1 MEPAWFYDW
10 REWRRFRGLEL
21 ARQGWVHRDIA
32 AALGVSEAAVSQ
44 WLAHVR
50 QEGTEG
56 LLAHPHGGHA
66 KLTLAQQRLL
76 PDFLWHGAEAY
87 GFRGDV
93 WTCARIAKVLR
104 WEFGISLHKDHV
116 SRMLKA
122 MGWTPQI
129 PITRAIQRD
138 EAAIERWRTETWPKL
153 RRRARLERRTLVF
166 TDESGF
172 YLLPAVV
179 RTYGPKGETPVLPHR
194 AGRDHLSVMG
204 AVTGGGKVY
213 TLVRRKPLNGLHC
226 ITFLQHLQRQVGKS
240 LLVIWDGSPIHRRHE
255 VQEFVTEIGEKALVL
270 EPLPGYAPDLNP
282 VEWMWKHL
290 KYVELRNKACMDL
303 EELHMEFHLAVGRVR
318 QKHDIIDSFF
328 EGAQLPLKRT

>member
-10 REWRRFRGLEL
+10 REWRRFRALEL
-21 ARQGWVHRDIA
+21 AQLGWVHRDIA
-32 AALGVSEAAVSQ
+32 AALGVSDAAVSQ
-44 WLAHVR
+44 WLAHAR
-50 QEGTEG
+50 KEGAEG

-66 KLTLAQQRLL
+66 KLTPEQQRLL

-104 WEFGISLHKDHV
+104 WEFGVSFHKDHV

-129 PITRAIQRD
+129 PITRAIQRN
-138 EAAIERWRTETWPKL
+138 EEEIERWRTEIWPKL
-153 RRRARLERRTLVF
+153 CSRAHRERRTLVF

-179 RTYGPKGETPVLPHR
+179 RTYGPKGDTPVLPHR

-204 AVTGGGKVY
+204 AVTLEGKVY
-213 TLVRRKPLNGLHC
+213 TLVRHKTLNELHS
-226 ITFLQHLQRQVGKS
+226 IRFLQHLRVQAGKP
-240 LLVIWDGSPIHRRHE
+240 LLVIWDGSPIHRSGK
-255 VQEFVTEIGEKALVL
+255 VQGFLTGIGEKEIALEL
-270 EPLPGYAPDLNP
+270 LPGYAPDLNP
-282 VEWMWKHL
+282 VEWLWKQL

-303 EELHMEFHLAVGRVR
+303 EESHLEFHLAVGRVR
-318 QKHDIIDSFF
+318 QRPDLIASFF
-328 EGAQLPLKRT
+328 EGAQLPLKKT

>member
-1 MEPAWFYDW
+1 M
-10 REWRRFRGLEL
+10 
-21 ARQGWVHRDIA
+21 GWVHRDIA
-32 AALGVSEAAVSQ
+32 EAMGVSEAAVSQ
-44 WLAHVR
+44 WLAHARSNGV
-50 QEGTEG
+50 EG
-56 LLAHPHGGHA
+56 LLARPHGGHV
-66 KLTLAQQRLL
+66 KLTPDQKRLV

-104 WEFGISLHKDHV
+104 WEFGVTLHKDHV

-138 EAAIERWRTETWPKL
+138 EEEIERWRLETWPKL
-153 RRRARLERRTLVF
+153 RSRARKERRALVF

-204 AVTGGGKVY
+204 AVTGAGKVY
-213 TLVRRKPLNGLHC
+213 AIVRRKPLNGLHS
-226 ITFLQHLQRQVGKS
+226 IKFLKHLMRQAGKP
-240 LLVIWDGSPIHRRHE
+240 LLVIWDGSPIHRRCA
-255 VQEFVTEIGEKALVL
+255 VRDFVAGVGEKQLVL
-270 EPLPGYAPDLNP
+270 ESLPGYAPDLNP
-282 VEWMWKHL
+282 VEWLWKHL
-290 KYVELRNKACMDL
+290 KHVELRNRACLDL
-303 EELHMEFHLAVGRVR
+303 EELHMELHLAVSRVR
-318 QKHDIIDSFF
+318 QRRDFD
-328 EGAQLPLKRT
+328 